1 MIFKDEKVINR
12 LFPCLFLFFTASSFA
27 NYMPNEYNVWRTGH
41 GFIYGATQTE
51 KDEPVLITIT
61 GPGTQWAGV
70 VISVVSES
78 ACEGKAAAASLLFN
92 STPHPVSY
100 SCIPM
105 GQGSITTYILS
116 DTQRANRFYTDLK
129 SGFTVVL
136 DNRIKV
142 WATNIATPKN

>member
-1 MIFKDEKVINR
+1 MINH

-27 NYMPNEYNVWRTGH
+27 NYTPNEYNVWRSGH

-61 GPGTQWAGV
+61 GPGTHWAGV
-70 VISVVSES
+70 VISMVNES
-78 ACEGKAAAASLLFN
+78 ACEVKAVATSLLFN
-92 STPHPVSY
+92 STPYPINY
-100 SCIPM
+100 SCIPL
-105 GQGSITTYILS
+105 GPGSIETYILS
-116 DTQRANRFYTDLK
+116 DAEKANRFYADLK

>member
-1 MIFKDEKVINR
+1 MIMR

-27 NYMPNEYNVWRTGH
+27 NYTPKEYNVWRSGH

-51 KDEPVLITIT
+51 KDEPVLVTIT

-70 VISVVSES
+70 VISMVSES
-78 ACEGKAAAASLLFN
+78 ACEMKAAATSLLFN
-92 STPHPVSY
+92 STLHPVSY

-105 GQGSITTYILS
+105 RHGSIATYILS
-116 DTQRANRFYTDLK
+116 DAEKANRFYADLK

-142 WATNIATPKN
+142 WATNISVPKN